1 TPEIHRDASPAPR
14 RRRRAADRPPD
25 GPGRRADAPPVLLP
39 HRRHRPADDRPR
51 PGRPP
56 PPARPPRP
64 PRRRRRRPPPRRPPG
79 AGAARPPLSSG
90 QRGLLGIQMIT
101 TDNGVRIER
110 VTLGMPAAR
119 AGVRPGDIVTK
130 VGTVEVPTQEKL
142 SEVLS
147 GFRPGETVTLALR
160 RAG

>member
-1 TPEIHRDASPAPR
+1 GQPLTLKLLRD
-14 RRRRAADRPPD
+14 
-25 GPGRRADAPPVLLP
+25 GQPVELTVTL
-39 HRRHRPADDRPR
+39 
-51 PGRPP
+51 
-56 PPARPPRP
+56 
-64 PRRRRRRPPPRRPPG
+64 
-79 AGAARPPLSSG
+79 GAASRPLSSG

-160 RAG
+160 RAGQDLEVACQPAPEGGGR